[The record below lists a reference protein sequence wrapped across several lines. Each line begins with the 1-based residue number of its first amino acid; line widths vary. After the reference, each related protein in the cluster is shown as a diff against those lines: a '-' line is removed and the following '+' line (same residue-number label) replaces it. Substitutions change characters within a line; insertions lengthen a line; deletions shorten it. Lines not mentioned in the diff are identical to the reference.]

1 MTRVRLTPTLHRRGP
16 LALLCALLL
25 AIGLLAG
32 GCGSGADDTALK
44 DALAKVDELTARDD
58 AEKAAL
64 EAAKKVLAETT
75 TYSWKD
81 GEHDFAWVDK
91 IANAELKEKLEA
103 NVSALQQAIVDGKV
117 TAQGQ
122 VVDAAARAVDDT
134 QVEVLAFVD
143 QAITDDE
150 NTDVKIEEQR
160 VSMTMKLVGGEW
172 LVDRLDLLSGTNSG
186 EGAQ

>member
-1 MTRVRLTPTLHRRGP
+1 MSRDVKPGTLVV
-16 LALLCALLL
+16 
-25 AIGLLAG
+25 
-32 GCGSGADDTALK
+32 
-44 DALAKVDELTARDD
+44 ALAAALVASLAAVAWLVVQERGASGDLEDAQSRAQALTARDD

-64 EAAKKVLAETT
+64 EAAKEVLVEITS
-75 TYSWKD
+75 YSWKD

-91 IANAELKEKLEA
+91 IANAELREKLA
-103 NVSALQQAIVDGKV
+103 PNVGDLQKAIVEGKV

-122 VVDAAARAVDDT
+122 VVDAAARAVDDH

-143 QAITDDE
+143 QAITDEE

-160 VSMTMKLVGGEW
+160 VSMTLRLEGGAW
-172 LVDRLDLLSGTNSG
+172 LVDRLELLSGANSG